1 MTTTRRPR
9 VACLLGVAL
18 LLAGCSGPAPAGS
31 TPNATAA
38 APDATTPDA
47 ATPDA
52 ATDPAPATGT
62 AEDAARAACA
72 ELDAMPLGGTEVG
85 PLQQQQHGLT
95 AAAEH
100 LLVAADA
107 DAGYLDDA
115 EVVEAMAAGAADAIA
130 LLEEHGENPDS
141 WDAAVQRAWGTYA
154 LNQADGLMLVFQ
166 LCNTV
171 DPPGGSSEG

>member
-1 MTTTRRPR
+1 MPCRPAAQR
-9 VACLLGVAL
+9 ERNDPLQSAAV
-18 LLAGCSGPAPAGS
+18 
-31 TPNATAA
+31 AA
-38 APDATTPDA
+38 A
-47 ATPDA
+47 
-52 ATDPAPATGT
+52 DPATATGT

-72 ELDAMPLGGTEVG
+72 ELDAIPLGGTEVG
-85 PLQQQQHGLT
+85 PLQEQQHGLT
-95 AAAEH
+95 VAAEH

-154 LNQADGLMLVFQ
+154 LNQ
-166 LCNTV
+166 
-171 DPPGGSSEG
+171 